1 MPWVC
6 KLFREALHCMA
17 AMPCS
22 SEGMPTGGD
31 VLQEGVPF
39 FIWGRS
45 TESMEGLP
53 SIDEENCEDVD
64 CPPTVL
70 LLLPLGLS
78 MPLVES
84 RNALSSENCTC
95 HSIG

>member
-1 MPWVC
+1 MQGLLC
-6 KLFREALHCMA
+6 DALYSMT

-22 SEGMPTGGD
+22 SERRPIGGD
-31 VLQEGVPF
+31 VLQERVPV

-53 SIDEENCEDVD
+53 SMDEENCEDVD

-78 MPLVES
+78 MPLEES

-95 HSIG
+95 HNH